1 MDKGSFADE
10 IASVFTTEGVRL
22 NKLDPAS
29 EEAQQAHEMEHCFT
43 TGAAFLRVA
52 FPNER
57 VKNLMNFVWDV
68 VGGQRVPVVLGPR
81 VQSISIAM
89 IGTKDAATKEVTGTR
104 AVIMLPQDWL
114 AKIKENPLLQLGAIV
129 FVGSQSVDFVHGRV
143 HGVKERAFAY
153 EAEYL
158 KTLQKMLPQWKPNDY
173 QHSILKNYADGL
185 DTEVVKPLL
194 YTMKPIEKLN

>member
-1 MDKGSFADE
+1 MDKGSFAAE
-10 IASVFTTEGVRL
+10 IASVFFTDGVRT
-22 NKLDPAS
+22 NKLDPDS
-29 EEAQQAHEMEHCFT
+29 DEAKKAQEMEHAFT

-57 VKNLMNFVWDV
+57 VKHLMNFVWDV

-81 VQSISIAM
+81 VQTISLAM
-89 IGTKDAATKEVTGTR
+89 IGTKDPTTQQVTGAR
-104 AVIMLPQDWL
+104 AVIMLPHEWL
-114 AKIKENPLLQLGAIV
+114 TKIEENPLLQLGAIV

-158 KTLQKMLPQWKPNDY
+158 KTLQRLLPEWKPTDY
-173 QHSILKNYADGL
+173 QASLLKNYADGL
-185 DTEVVKPLL
+185 DTESVRPLL
-194 YTMKPIEKLN
+194 YPMKPIEKLN